1 MTLRGTST
9 ARARRAPSFTVRDHR
24 TLLFGRNEIF
34 SGGDDDLFDLL
45 EALVASHESHLVVTP
60 NVDQVLLA
68 ERDGRSRA
76 AIDRASVLLAD
87 GAPLVALARV
97 LGGRRVARHTGADLL
112 PGIAGRAALRGWTI
126 AVTGGAQGVS
136 DQAVEVLRAANPGS
150 TIVSVPFPQRGESS
164 EDGDLDVIDR
174 IAASDAQIVFV
185 CLGFPMQEDW
195 YRTWADVLPP
205 AVYIGAG
212 AAVDFA
218 AGAKS
223 RAPRVVQAVGAEWV
237 WRLLQEPRRL
247 VRRYLVRGPLFVLV
261 IAGAVLARA
270 NGVRVAWRRAVAPQR
285 SRGSA

>member
-1 MTLRGTST
+1 MTTDQPVAADARTRG
-9 ARARRAPSFTVRDHR
+9 ASFIVRDHR

-34 SGGDDDLFDLL
+34 SGGDDDLFELL
-45 EALVASHESHLVVTP
+45 DALVVSRESHLIVTP

-87 GAPLVALARV
+87 GAPLVALARL
-97 LGGRRVARHTGADLL
+97 LGGDRVSRHTGADLL
-112 PGIAGRAALRGWTI
+112 PAIAARAGRRGWTV
-126 AVTGGAQGVS
+126 AVTGGAPGVS
-136 DQAVEVLRAANPGS
+136 DRAVEELRAANPGS
-150 TIVSVPFPQRGESS
+150 TIVSVPFPQRGEAS
-164 EDGDLDVIDR
+164 EDGDLDVIER
-174 IAASDAQIVFV
+174 IAAAEAQVVFV

-218 AGAKS
+218 AGAKA
-223 RAPRVVQAVGAEWV
+223 RAPRVVQSLGAEWL

-247 VRRYLVRGPLFVLV
+247 VHRYLVRGPLFVLV
-261 IAGAVLARA
+261 IARAVSASATGVLRPQARRQG
-270 NGVRVAWRRAVAPQR
+270 GVR
-285 SRGSA
+285 

>member
-1 MTLRGTST
+1 MST
-9 ARARRAPSFTVRDHR
+9 RPPSAVDGRRRDASFTVRDHR

-34 SGGDDDLFDLL
+34 SGGDDDLFELL
-45 EALVASHESHLVVTP
+45 DALVASRESHLVVTP

-87 GAPLVALARV
+87 GAPLVALARL
-97 LGGRRVARHTGADLL
+97 LGGDRVVRHTGADLL
-112 PGIAGRAALRGWTI
+112 PGIAARAGLRGWTV
-126 AVTGGAQGVS
+126 AVTGGAPGVS
-136 DQAVEVLRAANPGS
+136 DRAVEVLRTANPGS
-150 TIVSVPFPQRGESS
+150 AIVSVPFPQRGEAS
-164 EDGDLDVIDR
+164 EDGDLDVIER
-174 IAASDAQIVFV
+174 IAAAEAQIVFV

-218 AGAKS
+218 AGAKT
-223 RAPRVVQAVGAEWV
+223 RAPHIVQAVGAEWV

-261 IAGAVLARA
+261 IARAVGARA
-270 NGVRVAWRRAVAPQR
+270 AAARRSGGAR
-285 SRGSA
+285 